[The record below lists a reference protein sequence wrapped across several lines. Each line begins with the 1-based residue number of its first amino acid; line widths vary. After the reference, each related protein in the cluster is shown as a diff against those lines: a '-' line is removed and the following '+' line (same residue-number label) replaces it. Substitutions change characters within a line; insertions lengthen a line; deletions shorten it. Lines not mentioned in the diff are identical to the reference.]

1 MTLIVLGLD
10 GLDKEMVEKSKV
22 SKFVD
27 SQGLLDRGLDSVAP
41 PITVPAWA
49 SGFSGLRPDRLVCF
63 DFQSLDLEE
72 KEFVPVNRER
82 FNSEGYWNYSK
93 KSSALF
99 DVPGADRPEMD
110 GCFVG
115 GIFDF
120 GEVVMAP
127 LHLSR
132 VSGDFRGSLR
142 QGIWRRFEFD

>member
-1 MTLIVLGLD
+1 LD
-10 GLDKEMVEKSKV
+10 IGVPPVTV
-22 SKFVD
+22 SAVVYF
-27 SQGLLDRGLDSVAP
+27 
-41 PITVPAWA
+41 W
-49 SGFSGLRPDRLVCF
+49 GLRPDRLECF

-82 FNSEGYWNYSK
+82 FNSEGYWNHSK

-99 DVPGADRPEMD
+99 DVPNADKPELD

-120 GEVVMAP
+120 GKVVMAP

-132 VSGDFRGSLR
+132 VSGVF
-142 QGIWRRFEFD
+142 WRFFEVGNMAPI